1 LNELPGAST
10 RSGSLGVFPDPKEL
24 VSSGCSDSV
33 MTSPMSELP
42 KFVPVDNINPRNT
55 RRALLDVWRSRL
67 GGRPP
72 RLLALDIWR
81 ALRPCYEAK
90 IEGQLSDQQGH
101 VLVDAH
107 CRAHGLSED
116 EADRLHRLR
125 QHLNQMSHTQDDQA
139 WTILSSMRLEQWEF
153 LLTSLLDLLGTPLS
167 EDELPR
173 LLSWVESIKQ
183 ATWKD
188 GSSCGSIDFSFPVC
202 IRREDENLTRLDAL
216 RALRPLLE
224 SIVNA
229 SVSASEVWQDYASS
243 RRAPEMASIACKL
256 QKLERDYR
264 KDRDHFRKVW
274 RYLSHYAVHKT
285 DAEAVPVRSESW
297 ETSFL
302 RIYELT
308 ILLASQ
314 EPKVQLK
321 NFLRDL
327 RDRSFLDSKS
337 HSVEV
342 EIFPIIKAD
351 LIPPTEDNVLDLT
364 ISQPAELEPAEL
376 EPEEVTASER
386 EERFPESSLVKS
398 DQSEAA
404 GSEIPEPPSTE
415 EPIEIQPLHPP
426 ENANEMPLVVVSE
439 TDDEELDPLALGVEQ
454 VLEATMEETAGPE
467 FNTIVW
473 DVSIRHLE
481 LTLLEDSLDIENHI
495 DLVGENAEMQVCR
508 VRIPKHFYNA
518 QMPCP
523 LRRGDVLSIHHL
535 QGSSEYPHSAMA
547 GDKTMLVLAPDL
559 MFGPRDIAESIDK
572 PRWRFFADKLKA
584 SESHNPNMRSGSAL
598 NDVIDLALQSD
609 MDHDEVV
616 EQVVNS
622 DKYQD
627 LAGELRQKLAHPRVR
642 ANVKAL
648 TQIRRGKKTQIEATW
663 FSPRL
668 GIEGRTDLIDEDGT
682 IIEIK
687 LNADP
692 LDKYPD
698 DRYSKAAKQ
707 RLQLA
712 CYGMVMEDVAGSI
725 PPMKMFFA
733 MSTDPDRDFN
743 LTSADRD
750 TVLKARN
757 QLAHQ
762 LIASD
767 QFIGSSLEGARKE
780 TPGNFDDHLTWLQNK
795 EQNSFKD
802 SLWAAMSA
810 HTLREAMAQWLGH
823 GTSLGARTRLS
834 LWRHGAEHKRQSGD
848 LLDGLRLI
856 HVDEKRINATFSLP
870 DTEALADNFRD
881 GDTCT
886 LVPAV
891 ISHSLVWHRPLLRGR
906 ITQRNHD
913 EIRLSFMNP
922 ISAAFP
928 LEIGEAYRIEPSQA
942 SSHVWQAVG
951 THRFLLSCPR
961 DYLAVLSGFNPSGAR
976 TDFVSLDPSWLLDH
990 DGNSLAGD
998 QVDAINNAIAA
1009 KHLHLI
1015 QGPPGSGKTST
1026 ILTRLVAHEILHGGW
1041 THPCFVL
1048 TLSNRAADE
1057 VHEKLEKFFIDRE
1070 VKVKAHRLSSSDKSR
1085 CMGKFSLD
1093 RSHVV
1098 VCTINSFAA
1107 IADEVQAALGS
1118 SPYEPFS
1125 STLFVDEASQLKDS
1139 DLLGNMARFARVIL
1153 IGDQCQL
1160 PPITALHPERIAD
1173 ASQEMR
1179 ESLNQ
1184 ALKHATELSFQSL
1197 GESTFARLARVSAK
1211 QGGQMLSQL
1220 ATHYRMH
1227 CSIAECITHAYD
1239 KPLVSA
1245 HRRQKSEPS
1254 HKIIAGCRLLWLAS
1268 DGHTDGKTHPQE
1280 VNRVIQISKLLLKQW
1295 KSEEIGIITPWRSQV
1310 AQIRQALHE
1319 SGLPEIEADTID
1331 RFQGSEKE
1339 VIIFSVAVGDSQPLG
1354 NATSIMEERPDVDRK
1369 LLVALSRA
1377 KEQLIVLAHRPS
1389 VLPNAAWMQSLS
1401 YFETRD
1407 FDMIFK

>member
-1 LNELPGAST
+1 MPI
-10 RSGSLGVFPDPKEL
+10 D
-24 VSSGCSDSV
+24 D
-33 MTSPMSELP
+33 
-42 KFVPVDNINPRNT
+42 INPRNT
-55 RRALLDVWRSRL
+55 RRSLLDLWRNRL
-67 GGRPP
+67 GNRPP
-72 RLLALDIWR
+72 GLLALDIWR
-81 ALRPCYEAK
+81 ALRPCYEAE
-90 IEGQLSDQQGH
+90 IEGQLSGQQGH
-101 VLVDAH
+101 LLVDAH
-107 CRAHGLSED
+107 CRAHGLSVD
-116 EADRLHRLR
+116 EENRLHELR
-125 QHLNQMSHTQDDQA
+125 QHLNKMSHTQDDQA
-139 WTILSSMRLEQWEF
+139 WAILGSMRLDQWE
-153 LLTSLLDLLGTPLS
+153 LRLTSLLDLLGTPLS
-167 EDELPR
+167 EEQLPR
-173 LLSWVESIKQ
+173 LISWIESFKQ
-183 ATWKD
+183 ATWTENT
-188 GSSCGSIDFSFPVC
+188 SCASMDFGLPVC
-202 IRREDENLTRLDAL
+202 IRREDEDLKRLDAL

-224 SIVNA
+224 SMVNA
-229 SVSASEVWQDYASS
+229 SVSSADVWQDYASS
-243 RRAPEMASIACKL
+243 RRTPEVASIACKL
-256 QKLERDYR
+256 HKLEKDYR
-264 KDRDHFRKVW
+264 KGRDHFRQVW
-274 RYLSHYAVHKT
+274 RHLSQQAVHKA

-302 RIYELT
+302 RIYELA
-308 ILLASQ
+308 LLVASQ

-327 RDRSFLDSKS
+327 RDRSFLDSRS
-337 HSVEV
+337 RSVEA
-342 EIFPIIKAD
+342 EIFPVLETALLTPAED
-351 LIPPTEDNVLDLT
+351 SVLEPTV
-364 ISQPAELEPAEL
+364 SQPSALEI
-376 EPEEVTASER
+376 EEVVVSEQK
-386 EERFPESSLVKS
+386 ERLPESLPVEPDRPEVASQEV
-398 DQSEAA
+398 QEA
-404 GSEIPEPPSTE
+404 PSAVE
-415 EPIEIQPLHPP
+415 SVEIQPLPIIPP
-426 ENANEMPLVVVSE
+426 ENANEMPLAVIS
-439 TDDEELDPLALGVEQ
+439 TSDDEEIDPLVPGVEQ
-454 VLEATMEETAGPE
+454 VLGATLEEASGNE
-467 FNTIVW
+467 FNTDVW
-473 DVSIRHLE
+473 DLPIRHLE
-481 LTLLEDSLDIENHI
+481 LSLIEDSLDVKNHI
-495 DLVGENAEMQVCR
+495 ELVGENAEMEICR
-508 VRIPKHFYNA
+508 VRIPQHLYDA

-535 QGSSEYPHSAMA
+535 RGTSEYPHSAMA
-547 GDKTMLVLAPDL
+547 DDQTMLVLAPDL

-572 PRWRFFADKLKA
+572 PGWRFFADKLKA

-616 EQVVNS
+616 EEVVNGE
-622 DKYQD
+622 KYQD
-627 LAGELRQKLAHPRVR
+627 LAVELRKKLGHPRVR
-642 ANVKAL
+642 ANVKSL
-648 TQIRRGKKTQIEATW
+648 TQKRRGKKTQIEATW

-698 DRYSKAAKQ
+698 DRFSKAAKQ

-743 LTSADRD
+743 LTSADRN

-767 QFIGSSLEGARKE
+767 QFISSSLDGARKE
-780 TPGNFDDHLTWLQNK
+780 TPGKFDDHLTWLQNK
-795 EQNSFKD
+795 KQNSFKD

-848 LLDGLRLI
+848 LLDGLRLM
-856 HVDEKRINATFSLP
+856 HLDEKRTNAKFSLP
-870 DTEALADNFRD
+870 EAEALADNFRE

-913 EIRLSFMNP
+913 EIRLSFQSA

-961 DYLAVLSGFNPSGAR
+961 DYLAVLSGFNCSGVR
-976 TDFVSLDPSWLLDH
+976 TDFASFDPTWLLDH

-998 QVDAINNAIAA
+998 QIDALKNATAA
-1009 KHLHLI
+1009 KHLYLI

-1026 ILTRLVAHEILHGGW
+1026 ILTRLVGHEILHGGW
-1041 THPCFVL
+1041 SHPCFVL

-1057 VHEKLEKFFIDRE
+1057 AHKRLKEFLEHRGVNAE
-1070 VKVKAHRLSSSDKSR
+1070 VHRLSSSDKSR
-1085 CMGKFSLD
+1085 CMGKFSED
-1093 RSHVV
+1093 NSHVV
-1098 VCTINSFAA
+1098 VCTVSSFAA
-1107 IADEVQAALGS
+1107 IADEVQAALGA

-1153 IGDQCQL
+1153 IGDHCQL
-1160 PPITALHPERIAD
+1160 PPITALHPERITE

-1179 ESLNQ
+1179 ENLNQ
-1184 ALKHATELSFQSL
+1184 ALRQTAELSFQSL
-1197 GESTFARLARVSAK
+1197 GDSSFARLARVSAK

-1239 KPLVSA
+1239 KPLIPAQS
-1245 HRRQKSEPS
+1245 RQE
-1254 HKIIAGCRLLWLAS
+1254 IEAGINILAGHRLLWLPS
-1268 DGHTDGKTHPQE
+1268 GGDTDGKTHPQE
-1280 VNRVIQISKLLLKQW
+1280 VSRVIQLTRMLLKTWQP
-1295 KSEEIGIITPWRSQV
+1295 EQIGIITPWRAQV
-1310 AQIRQALHE
+1310 AQIRHALNE
-1319 SGLPEIEADTID
+1319 AGLPEVTADTVD

-1339 VIIFSVAVGDSQPLG
+1339 VILFSVAVGNSQTLNG
-1354 NATSIMEERPDVDRK
+1354 ATSIMEERLDVDRK

-1377 KEQLIVLAHRPS
+1377 KEQVVVLAHRPS
-1389 VLPNAAWMQSLS
+1389 IQLNAAWMRSLS
-1401 YFETRD
+1401 YFQILD
-1407 FDMIFK
+1407 FDEVAGS

>member
-1 LNELPGAST
+1 
-10 RSGSLGVFPDPKEL
+10 
-24 VSSGCSDSV
+24 
-33 MTSPMSELP
+33 MSELP
-42 KFVPVDNINPRNT
+42 IFAPVDENNPRNT
-55 RRALLDVWRSRL
+55 RRALLDAWRSRL

-72 RLLALDIWR
+72 GLLALDIWR
-81 ALRPCYEAK
+81 ALRPCYEAE
-90 IEGQLSDQQGH
+90 IEGQLSGQQGH
-101 VLVDAH
+101 LLVDAH
-107 CRAHGLSED
+107 CRVHGLSED
-116 EADRLHRLR
+116 ETDRLHELR
-125 QHLNQMSHTQDDQA
+125 QHLNKMSHTQDDQA
-139 WTILSSMRLEQWEF
+139 WAILGSMRLDQWE
-153 LLTSLLDLLGTPLS
+153 LRLTSLLDLLGTPIS
-167 EDELPR
+167 EEELPR
-173 LLSWVESIKQ
+173 LISWIESFKQ
-183 ATWKD
+183 ATWTKNT
-188 GSSCGSIDFSFPVC
+188 SCASMDFGLPVC
-202 IRREDENLTRLDAL
+202 IRREDEDLTRLDTL

-224 SIVNA
+224 SMVNA
-229 SVSASEVWQDYASS
+229 SVLSADVWQDYASS
-243 RRAPEMASIACKL
+243 RRAPKVASIVCKL
-256 QKLERDYR
+256 HKLENDYR
-264 KDRDHFRKVW
+264 KNRDHFRAVW
-274 RYLSHYAVHKT
+274 RHLSQHAVHKT
-285 DAEAVPVRSESW
+285 DAQAVPVRSDSW

-302 RIYELT
+302 RIYELAL
-308 ILLASQ
+308 LLASQ
-314 EPKVQLK
+314 ESKVQLK

-337 HSVEV
+337 RSVDAEIIPMV
-342 EIFPIIKAD
+342 ETD
-351 LIPPTEDNVLDLT
+351 LLTLAEDNALELTVLQ
-364 ISQPAELEPAEL
+364 SAALEI
-376 EPEEVTASER
+376 EEIVVSEQK
-386 EERFPESSLVKS
+386 ERLPESPPVELDRPEVVGQEVQKS
-398 DQSEAA
+398 
-404 GSEIPEPPSTE
+404 PSAE
-415 EPIEIQPLHPP
+415 ESVEIQPLPIIPP
-426 ENANEMPLVVVSE
+426 ENTNEMPLTVISAS
-439 TDDEELDPLALGVEQ
+439 DDEEIDSLTPGVEQ
-454 VLEATMEETAGPE
+454 VLGATMEEASGNE
-467 FNTIVW
+467 FNTDVW
-473 DVSIRHLE
+473 DLPIRHLE
-481 LTLLEDSLDIENHI
+481 LSLIEDSLDVETHIE
-495 DLVGENAEMQVCR
+495 LVGENAEMQVCR
-508 VRIPKHFYNA
+508 VRIPQHLYDA

-535 QGSSEYPHSAMA
+535 RGTSEYPHSAMA
-547 GDKTMLVLAPDL
+547 DDQTMLVLAPDL

-572 PRWRFFADKLKA
+572 PGWRFFADKLKA

-616 EQVVNS
+616 EQVVNGE
-622 DKYQD
+622 KYQD
-627 LAGELRQKLAHPRVR
+627 LAGELRQKLGHPRVR

-648 TQIRRGKKTQIEATW
+648 TQNRRGKKTQIEATW

-698 DRYSKAAKQ
+698 DRFSKAAKQ

-743 LTSADRD
+743 LTSADRN

-767 QFIGSSLEGARKE
+767 QFISSSLDGARKE
-780 TPGNFDDHLTWLQNK
+780 TPGKFDEHLTWLQNK
-795 EQNSFKD
+795 KQNSFKD

-856 HVDEKRINATFSLP
+856 HVDGKRTNATFSLP
-870 DTEALADNFRD
+870 EAEALADNFRD

-913 EIRLSFMNP
+913 EIRLSFQSP

-961 DYLAVLSGFNPSGAR
+961 DYLAVLSGFNSSGVR
-976 TDFVSLDPSWLLDH
+976 TDFASFDPTWLLAH
-990 DGNSLAGD
+990 DGNSLAED
-998 QVDAINNAIAA
+998 QIDALNNATAA
-1009 KHLHLI
+1009 KHMHLI

-1026 ILTRLVAHEILHGGW
+1026 ILTRLVGHEILHGGW
-1041 THPCFVL
+1041 PHPCFVL

-1057 VHEKLEKFFIDRE
+1057 AYKRLKEFFEYRGVSAE
-1070 VKVKAHRLSSSDKSR
+1070 VHRLSSSDKSR
-1085 CMGKFSLD
+1085 CMGKFSQD
-1093 RSHVV
+1093 SSHVV
-1098 VCTINSFAA
+1098 VCTVSSFAA
-1107 IADEVQAALGS
+1107 IADEVQAALGA

-1153 IGDQCQL
+1153 IGDHCQL
-1160 PPITALHPERIAD
+1160 PPITALHPERITE
-1173 ASQEMR
+1173 ASREMR
-1179 ESLNQ
+1179 ENLNQ
-1184 ALKHATELSFQSL
+1184 ALRQTAELSFQSL
-1197 GESTFARLARVSAK
+1197 GESSFARLARVSAK

-1227 CSIAECITHAYD
+1227 CAIAECITHAYD
-1239 KPLVSA
+1239 KPLIPAQS
-1245 HRRQKSEPS
+1245 RQEIQSGTD
-1254 HKIIAGCRLLWLAS
+1254 ILAGHRLLWLPS
-1268 DGHTDGKTHPQE
+1268 GGVTEGKTHPEE
-1280 VNRVIQISKLLLKQW
+1280 VTRVIQLTRMLLKTW
-1295 KSEEIGIITPWRSQV
+1295 KPEQIGIITPWRAQV
-1310 AQIRQALHE
+1310 AQIRHALHE
-1319 SGLPEIEADTID
+1319 ASLPDVTADTVD

-1339 VIIFSVAVGDSQPLG
+1339 VILFSVAVGNSQPLDG
-1354 NATSIMEERPDVDRK
+1354 ATSVMEERLDVDRK

-1377 KEQLIVLAHRPS
+1377 KEQVIVLAHQPS
-1389 VLPNAAWMQSLS
+1389 LRKNAAWMRSLS
-1401 YFETRD
+1401 YFKVIDYDEVAD
-1407 FDMIFK
+1407 SDSGQ

>member
-1 LNELPGAST
+1 
-10 RSGSLGVFPDPKEL
+10 
-24 VSSGCSDSV
+24 
-33 MTSPMSELP
+33 M
-42 KFVPVDNINPRNT
+42 
-55 RRALLDVWRSRL
+55 
-67 GGRPP
+67 
-72 RLLALDIWR
+72 
-81 ALRPCYEAK
+81 
-90 IEGQLSDQQGH
+90 
-101 VLVDAH
+101 
-107 CRAHGLSED
+107 
-116 EADRLHRLR
+116 
-125 QHLNQMSHTQDDQA
+125 
-139 WTILSSMRLEQWEF
+139 
-153 LLTSLLDLLGTPLS
+153 
-167 EDELPR
+167 
-173 LLSWVESIKQ
+173 
-183 ATWKD
+183 
-188 GSSCGSIDFSFPVC
+188 
-202 IRREDENLTRLDAL
+202 
-216 RALRPLLE
+216 
-224 SIVNA
+224 
-229 SVSASEVWQDYASS
+229 
-243 RRAPEMASIACKL
+243 
-256 QKLERDYR
+256 
-264 KDRDHFRKVW
+264 
-274 RYLSHYAVHKT
+274 
-285 DAEAVPVRSESW
+285 
-297 ETSFL
+297 
-302 RIYELT
+302 
-308 ILLASQ
+308 
-314 EPKVQLK
+314 QLK

-342 EIFPIIKAD
+342 ETIPIVETDLLTPAEDNTLEFAILQPAALEKEEIVESEQKERLPESHPIEPDRPVVAGQEVQDSPFVEEPVEIHPLPII
-351 LIPPTEDNVLDLT
+351 
-364 ISQPAELEPAEL
+364 
-376 EPEEVTASER
+376 
-386 EERFPESSLVKS
+386 
-398 DQSEAA
+398 
-404 GSEIPEPPSTE
+404 PS
-415 EPIEIQPLHPP
+415 
-426 ENANEMPLVVVSE
+426 ENANEIPIVEISALDDQE
-439 TDDEELDPLALGVEQ
+439 TDLLAPGVEQ
-454 VLEATMEETAGPE
+454 VLDATMEEASGNE
-467 FNTIVW
+467 FSTDVW
-473 DVSIRHLE
+473 DLPIRHLE
-481 LTLLEDSLDIENHI
+481 LSLIEDTRDIENHI
-495 DLVGENAEMQVCR
+495 ELLGENAEMQVCR
-508 VRIPKHFYNA
+508 VRIPQHLYDA

-535 QGSSEYPHSAMA
+535 RGTSEHPHSAMA
-547 GDKTMLVLAPDL
+547 DDQTMLVLAPDL

-572 PRWRFFADKLKA
+572 PGWRFFADKLKA

-616 EQVVNS
+616 EQVVNGE
-622 DKYQD
+622 KYQD
-627 LAGELRQKLAHPRVR
+627 LAGELRQKLGHPRVR

-648 TQIRRGKKTQIEATW
+648 TQNRRGKKTQIEATW

-698 DRYSKAAKQ
+698 DRFSKAAKQ

-743 LTSADRD
+743 LTSADRN

-767 QFIGSSLEGARKE
+767 QFISSSLDGARKE
-780 TPGNFDDHLTWLQNK
+780 TPGKFDEHLTWLQNK
-795 EQNSFKD
+795 KQNSFKD

-856 HVDEKRINATFSLP
+856 HVDEKRMEATFSLP
-870 DTEALADNFRD
+870 ESEALADNFRD

-891 ISHSLVWHRPLLRGR
+891 ISHSSVWHRPLLRGR
-906 ITQRNHD
+906 ITKRNHD
-913 EIRLSFMNP
+913 EIHLSFQSP

-961 DYLAVLSGFNPSGAR
+961 DYLAVLSGFTLSGLR
-976 TDFVSLDPSWLLDH
+976 TEDASLDASWLLDN
-990 DGNSLAGD
+990 DGNSLAED
-998 QVDAINNAIAA
+998 QIDALKRATAA
-1009 KHLHLI
+1009 KYLHLI

-1026 ILTRLVAHEILHGGW
+1026 ILTRLVGHEILHGGW
-1041 THPCFVL
+1041 SHPCFVL

-1057 VHEKLEKFFIDRE
+1057 AHKGLEKFFEDRGVNAE
-1070 VKVKAHRLSSSDKSR
+1070 VHRLSSSHKSR
-1085 CMGKFSLD
+1085 CMGKFSQD
-1093 RSHVV
+1093 SSHVV
-1098 VCTINSFAA
+1098 VCTVSSFAA
-1107 IADEVQAALGS
+1107 IADEIQAALGA

-1153 IGDQCQL
+1153 VGDHCQL
-1160 PPITALHPERIAD
+1160 PPITALHPERIAE

-1179 ESLNQ
+1179 ENLNHALRQ
-1184 ALKHATELSFQSL
+1184 AAELSFQSL
-1197 GESTFARLARVSAK
+1197 GESSFARLARVSVK

-1227 CSIAECITHAYD
+1227 CSIAECITHAYE
-1239 KPLVSA
+1239 KPLVPAMS
-1245 HRRQKSEPS
+1245 RQE
-1254 HKIIAGCRLLWLAS
+1254 IQAGTDILAGHRLLWIAS
-1268 DGHTDGKTHPQE
+1268 DCHTKGKTHPQE
-1280 VNRVIQISKLLLKQW
+1280 VTRVIQLTRILLKTWRPEQ
-1295 KSEEIGIITPWRSQV
+1295 IGIITPWRAQV
-1310 AQIRQALHE
+1310 AQIRHALHLA
-1319 SGLPEIEADTID
+1319 GLPEIEADTVD
-1331 RFQGSEKE
+1331 RFQGSERE
-1339 VIIFSVAVGDSQPLG
+1339 VIIFSVAVGDTQPLE
-1354 NATSIMEERPDVDRK
+1354 NATSTMEERLDVDRK

-1389 VLPNAAWMQSLS
+1389 ILPNAAWMRSLG
-1401 YFETRD
+1401 YFEMRE
-1407 FDMIFK
+1407 FDIVMGQL

>member
-1 LNELPGAST
+1 
-10 RSGSLGVFPDPKEL
+10 
-24 VSSGCSDSV
+24 
-33 MTSPMSELP
+33 MSELP
-42 KFVPVDNINPRNT
+42 IFMPADDINPWNT

-72 RLLALDIWR
+72 GLLALDIWR
-81 ALRPCYEAK
+81 ALRPCYEAE
-90 IEGQLSDQQGH
+90 IEGQLSGQQGH

-107 CRAHGLSED
+107 CRVHGLSED

-139 WTILSSMRLEQWEF
+139 WTILGSMRLEQWEL
-153 LLTSLLDLLGTPLS
+153 LLTSLLNLLGTPLS

-173 LLSWVESIKQ
+173 LISWVESVKQ
-183 ATWKD
+183 ATWQE
-188 GSSCGSIDFSFPVC
+188 GAFCAAMDFGFPVC
-202 IRREDENLTRLDAL
+202 IRREDEELTRLDAL

-224 SIVNA
+224 SMVNA
-229 SVSASEVWQDYASS
+229 SVSSADVWQDYASS
-243 RRAPEMASIACKL
+243 RRAPEVASIACKL
-256 QKLERDYR
+256 HKLENDYR
-264 KDRDHFRKVW
+264 KDRDHFRDVW
-274 RYLSHYAVHKT
+274 RHLSQHAVHKT
-285 DAEAVPVRSESW
+285 DAKAVPVRSESW

-302 RIYELT
+302 RIYELAL
-308 ILLASQ
+308 LLASQ

-337 HSVEV
+337 HSVEAEILPIV
-342 EIFPIIKAD
+342 EVD
-351 LIPPTEDNVLDLT
+351 LLTPAEDNVLELT
-364 ISQPAELEPAEL
+364 ISQPAALETEDVVA
-376 EPEEVTASER
+376 TKR
-386 EERFPESSLVKS
+386 EERFPESPPVES
-398 DQSEAA
+398 DQSEMA
-404 GSEIPEPPSTE
+404 GPEIQEPTSAE
-415 EPIEIQPLHPP
+415 ESVEIQPLPIIPP
-426 ENANEMPLVVVSE
+426 ENADEMPIAVVSE
-439 TDDEELDPLALGVEQ
+439 SDDEELDPLALGVEQ
-454 VLEATMEETAGPE
+454 VLDSTMEEASGHE
-467 FNTIVW
+467 FNTVVW
-473 DVSIRHLE
+473 DVPIRHLE
-481 LTLLEDSLDIENHI
+481 LTLIADSLDIENHI
-495 DLVGENAEMQVCR
+495 ELVGENAEMQVCR
-508 VRIPKHFYNA
+508 VRIPQHFYDA

-535 QGSSEYPHSAMA
+535 QGTSEYPHSAMA
-547 GDKTMLVLAPDL
+547 DDQTMLVLAPDL

-572 PRWRFFADKLKA
+572 PGWRFFADKLKA

-622 DKYQD
+622 EKYQD
-627 LAGELRQKLAHPRVR
+627 LAGELRQKLGHPRVR

-743 LTSADRD
+743 LTSIDRN

-762 LIASD
+762 MIASD

-780 TPGNFDDHLTWLQNK
+780 TPGKFDDHLTWLQNK
-795 EQNSFKD
+795 KQNSFKD

-834 LWRHGAEHKRQSGD
+834 LWRHGAEYKRQSGD
-848 LLDGLRLI
+848 LLDGLRLT
-856 HVDEKRINATFSLP
+856 HVDEKRLNATFSLP
-870 DTEALADNFRD
+870 EAEALADNFRD

-886 LVPAV
+886 LVPAM

-913 EIRLSFMNP
+913 EISLSFQSP

-961 DYLAVLSGFNPSGAR
+961 DYLAVLSGFNPSGVR
-976 TDFVSLDPSWLLDH
+976 TDFAALDPSWLLDH
-990 DGNSLAGD
+990 DGSSLAGD
-998 QVDAINNAIAA
+998 QVDALNNATAA
-1009 KHLHLI
+1009 QHLHLI

-1026 ILTRLVAHEILHGGW
+1026 ILTRLVGHEILHGKW
-1041 THPCFVL
+1041 PHPCFVL

-1057 VHEKLEKFFIDRE
+1057 AHYKLEKFFIDRE
-1070 VKVKAHRLSSSDKSR
+1070 VKAKVHRLSSSDKSR
-1085 CMGKFSLD
+1085 CMGKFPQD
-1093 RSHVV
+1093 GNHVV
-1098 VCTINSFAA
+1098 VCTVSSFAA
-1107 IADEVQAALGS
+1107 IADEVQAALGA

-1139 DLLGNMARFARVIL
+1139 DLLGNMARFSRVIL
-1153 IGDQCQL
+1153 IGDHCQL
-1160 PPITALHPERIAD
+1160 PPITALHPERITD
-1173 ASQEMR
+1173 ASREMR
-1179 ESLNQ
+1179 ENLNQ
-1184 ALKHATELSFQSL
+1184 ALRQAAELSFQSL
-1197 GESTFARLARVSAK
+1197 GESSFSRLARASAK
-1211 QGGQMLSQL
+1211 QEGKILSQL

-1239 KPLVSA
+1239 NPLIPA
-1245 HRRQKSEPS
+1245 QTRQEARSGPEILTG
-1254 HKIIAGCRLLWLAS
+1254 HRLLWLPSGGVTA
-1268 DGHTDGKTHPQE
+1268 GKTHPQE
-1280 VNRVIQISKLLLKQW
+1280 IDRVIQLTRILLKTWQP
-1295 KSEEIGIITPWRSQV
+1295 EQIGIITPWRAQV
-1310 AQIRQALHE
+1310 AQIRHALHE
-1319 SGLPEIEADTID
+1319 AGLPEVTADTVD

-1339 VIIFSVAVGDSQPLG
+1339 VIIFSVAVGNSQPLDG
-1354 NATSIMEERPDVDRK
+1354 ATSIMEDRLDVDRK

-1377 KEQLIVLAHRPS
+1377 KEQVIVLAHQPS
-1389 VLPNAAWMQSLS
+1389 LRMNAAWMRSLS
-1401 YFETRD
+1401 YFQVIDYDEVANSHSERQVSD
-1407 FDMIFK
+1407 SPSPARPE